1 MLKAGVC
8 AWSAREH
15 SLGQPA
21 FGGADSRM
29 AERVFPVPRPV

>member
-1 MLKAGVC
+1 MRVEC
-8 AWSAREH
+8 REH

-21 FGGADSRM
+21 FGAADSRM